1 MKTIIKLE
9 ELAEFILGLFFFS
22 VLHYDWWWFPVLLFV
37 PDLSM
42 IGYLVNPKL
51 GAIVYNFFHH
61 KALAI
66 LSIIFGYVLINNPLS
81 LAGAILL
88 SHSAMDRVFGFGLKY
103 PDSFKNT
110 HLGKL
115 K

>member
-1 MKTIIKLE
+1 MKTVLKLE
-9 ELAEFILGLFFFS
+9 EFFEFLLGIFFFYHLS
-22 VLHYDWWWFPVLLFV
+22 YAWWWFPVLLLA

-42 IGYLVNPKL
+42 VAYLISPKV
-51 GAIVYNFFHH
+51 GAWMYNLFHH

-66 LSIIFGYVLINNPLS
+66 LLIILGYFLFKNPLS

-88 SHSAMDRVFGFGLKY
+88 SHSAMDRIFGFGLKY
-103 PDSFKNT
+103 EQGFKFT
-110 HLGKL
+110 HLGTL